1 VFSNFRVFFLFL
13 VFTSFGQAAR
23 ENVRCLVITVN
34 YKRCPPT
41 SQMEHL
47 LFPPFFSYPTSSRI
61 LSLLSLKHDNPLSL
75 KPLNTS
81 TLRLASRSS
90 KRTTTHTNNQHDA
103 YSQRDTR
110 LYGYKLMSA
119 LTMHSHA
126 SSTLS
131 LPSPLPLS
139 DFSPSFLSPPVLCR
153 RPVFRLPFVEHSF
166 FHSGDRDRGPVFR
179 STPLQSINRL
189 IWYVLTAIIVLKIRF
204 SGAYI
209 Q

>member
-1 VFSNFRVFFLFL
+1 MGEVNCEFLCLCFQIFEFFFLFL

-41 SQMEHL
+41 SRMEHL

-90 KRTTTHTNNQHDA
+90 KRTTTHTNNQHDT
-103 YSQRDTR
+103 YSQRDAR
-110 LYGYKLMSA
+110 LYGYKLTSA
-119 LTMHSHA
+119 LTTHSHA

-131 LPSPLPLS
+131 LPSSLPLS
-139 DFSPSFLSPPVLCR
+139 DFSPSFLSPP
-153 RPVFRLPFVEHSF
+153 FFV
-166 FHSGDRDRGPVFR
+166 DD
-179 STPLQSINRL
+179 
-189 IWYVLTAIIVLKIRF
+189 RF
-204 SGAYI
+204 SSPLR
-209 Q
+209 